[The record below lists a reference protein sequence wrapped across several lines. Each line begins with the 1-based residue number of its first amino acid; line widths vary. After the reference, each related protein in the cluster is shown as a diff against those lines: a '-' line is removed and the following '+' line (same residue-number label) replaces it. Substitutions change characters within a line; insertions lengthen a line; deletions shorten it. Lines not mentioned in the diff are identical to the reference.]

1 MLSMSPQA
9 GTTARKVRPPRA
21 YLTCADVPERP
32 EVGSEG
38 AVEGGDAAIP
48 LKARGQGF
56 GPTGE
61 VAR

>member
-1 MLSMSPQA
+1 MNDP
-9 GTTARKVRPPRA
+9 GKTRGGKC
-21 YLTCADVPERP
+21 LTCTNAQ
-32 EVGSEG
+32 
-38 AVEGGDAAIP
+38 GGDAAIP